1 MIDELSRPGRPGPLE
16 RILDWIEDACVL
28 FDRRLDLVYANAP
41 GRVLFGLAPDGLAG
55 RSLHSA
61 LPAAIASE
69 FQRAALAAFANRTRA
84 RAALHDQSTGRWLDA
99 LIYPSSDGLLAI
111 IADVTSAKRSEL
123 ELAAHADYLQQ
134 LVDQIPAFLWV
145 IDRNLVVRR
154 IEGGRPMLEA
164 LDRDRLIGLSMA
176 DVTSMGSNQ
185 KDLELSVDMHRR
197 VLQGV
202 PGQYRATWKGIT
214 LEARIRPLR
223 DRDGD
228 IVGILGVGIDV
239 TEQTRMEEQL
249 RGSEE
254 RFRAVVEGSTD
265 LIAILDDDLRVTYA
279 SRSQGRILGYRASD
293 GPTIDPWSLIH
304 ADDLDYARE
313 QFATL
318 GRRRSVRMS
327 RPIRIRTKRGEWRHF
342 VVTLT
347 DLRHS
352 RAVRGIVVNAR
363 DVTRE
368 LGLESRLRQSQKL
381 EALGQL
387 AGGVAHDFN
396 NVLAAISGYAELLH
410 GDLADDDQRRH
421 DLDEILKAAARAT
434 GITRQLLAF
443 SRHQTAAAARLDLV
457 EVVHDLSRMLRAL
470 LPATIELQVSPE
482 RGAPPIEVLADRSQ
496 LEQVVMNLALNARDA
511 MPTGGRLLVDV
522 RTGTTP
528 ETAHTA
534 LLEVRDTGVGMSPDV
549 QAHVFEPFFT
559 TKEPGRGTGL
569 GLATVYGI
577 VRQHSASIEIVSA
590 VGEGTTVTVRLPMAT
605 PGAEPVADEAE
616 RVELNHGGRVLVIE
630 DEAQVRE
637 VTARF
642 LRGAGYEVLT
652 AADAGTALGLLAS
665 GGSFDLV
672 LTDSA
677 MPGMRGEDLAA
688 EIAHVQPGLPVVLMS
703 GYRDPSRPPRPSA
716 VAAFIQKPFTMPA
729 LLAEVRRVLARDS
742 PASE

>member
-1 MIDELSRPGRPGPLE
+1 VCALRSASRPRVRECAGPCPVRP
-16 RILDWIEDACVL
+16 CS
-28 FDRRLDLVYANAP
+28 RRSRRP
-41 GRVLFGLAPDGLAG
+41 K
-55 RSLHSA
+55 SA
-61 LPAAIASE
+61 LSAPAAIASE

-279 SRSQGRILGYRASD
+279 SRSQGRVLGYRASD

-318 GRRRSVRMS
+318 GRRAACACRVPFGFGRSAANGGTS
-327 RPIRIRTKRGEWRHF
+327 SS
-342 VVTLT
+342 
-347 DLRHS
+347 HS
-352 RAVRGIVVNAR
+352 PTC
-363 DVTRE
+363 D
-368 LGLESRLRQSQKL
+368 
-381 EALGQL
+381 
-387 AGGVAHDFN
+387 
-396 NVLAAISGYAELLH
+396 
-410 GDLADDDQRRH
+410 
-421 DLDEILKAAARAT
+421 IL
-434 GITRQLLAF
+434 
-443 SRHQTAAAARLDLV
+443 V
-457 EVVHDLSRMLRAL
+457 
-470 LPATIELQVSPE
+470 
-482 RGAPPIEVLADRSQ
+482 
-496 LEQVVMNLALNARDA
+496 
-511 MPTGGRLLVDV
+511 
-522 RTGTTP
+522 
-528 ETAHTA
+528 
-534 LLEVRDTGVGMSPDV
+534 
-549 QAHVFEPFFT
+549 
-559 TKEPGRGTGL
+559 
-569 GLATVYGI
+569 
-577 VRQHSASIEIVSA
+577 
-590 VGEGTTVTVRLPMAT
+590 
-605 PGAEPVADEAE
+605 
-616 RVELNHGGRVLVIE
+616 
-630 DEAQVRE
+630 
-637 VTARF
+637 
-642 LRGAGYEVLT
+642 
-652 AADAGTALGLLAS
+652 
-665 GGSFDLV
+665 
-672 LTDSA
+672 
-677 MPGMRGEDLAA
+677 
-688 EIAHVQPGLPVVLMS
+688 
-703 GYRDPSRPPRPSA
+703 PSA
-716 VAAFIQKPFTMPA
+716 
-729 LLAEVRRVLARDS
+729 ES
-742 PASE
+742 S